1 MKSDVNI
8 TLSNDQALVLFELLA
23 RFEDTDEFTFKHA
36 AEYLALLKVS
46 AQLEK
51 SLVEILKPNYLE
63 LLSAAREKVASG
75 FEGTVPGLK
84 T

>member
-8 TLSNDQALVLFELLA
+8 TLSNDEALVLFEFLA
-23 RFEDTDEFTFKHA
+23 RFENTDEFTIKHS

-51 SLVEILKPNYLE
+51 TLVEILKPNYLE
-63 LLSAAREKVASG
+63 LLNSAREKIATG
-75 FEGTVPGLK
+75 FEGEVPGMK
-84 T
+84 N